1 MLNTFQVCN
10 QNPSYYADFFN
21 CATVKKK
28 MSQVHSTVTTTAYF
42 HISFLS
48 FSTTA
53 FKKYFKFHFLYILNI
68 VNMFRK

>member
-42 HISFLS
+42 LLS

-53 FKKYFKFHFLYILNI
+53 FKKYF
-68 VNMFRK
+68 

>member
-1 MLNTFQVCN
+1 MHHIRNSGFMLNTFQVCN

-42 HISFLS
+42 LLS

-53 FKKYFKFHFLYILNI
+53 FKKYF
-68 VNMFRK
+68 